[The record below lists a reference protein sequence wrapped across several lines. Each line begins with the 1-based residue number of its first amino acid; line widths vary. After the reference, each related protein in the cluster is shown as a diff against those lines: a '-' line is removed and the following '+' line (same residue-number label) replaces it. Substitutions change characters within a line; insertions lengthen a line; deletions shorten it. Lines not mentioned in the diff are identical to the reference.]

1 LFWGAEQPE
10 PSITL
15 NHKEKGMAKDPV
27 CGMEVNSKTAQKKL
41 EHKGKTYHFCTTL
54 CMLTFQNDP
63 EKYLMERK
71 SDSKK

>member
-1 LFWGAEQPE
+1 
-10 PSITL
+10 
-15 NHKEKGMAKDPV
+15 MAKDPV
-27 CGMEVNSKTAQKKL
+27 CGMEVNAKTAQNKL

-63 EKYLMERK
+63 EKYLTKRK